1 MSGNPKDSQQDDHPP
16 NSVTPSSGH
25 VIVLEDDRLQAELI
39 AQILHLDGYTVSIA
53 GTAAGGLASA
63 QSVPP
68 PDLILVDV
76 VLPDL
81 SGTEV
86 VRRLRALSNVP
97 IMLVTAK
104 RQLADKLIGF

>member
-1 MSGNPKDSQQDDHPP
+1 MSGNPVVTRQDDEPP
-16 NSVTPSSGH
+16 EGVASSSGH
-25 VIVLEDDRLQAELI
+25 VLVLEDDRLQAELI
-39 AQILHLDGYTVSIA
+39 AQILHLEGYTVSIA
-53 GTAAGGLASA
+53 GTAAGGLADA

-86 VRRLRALSNVP
+86 VRRLRALSHVP
-97 IMLVTAK
+97 IILVTAK
-104 RQLADKLIGF
+104 RQLA